1 MRFPWFK
8 KTEAEAPPTGGNP
21 ESSVIHVSVNEQ
33 AFLALAREEARSAA
47 TAVVRE
53 GAQQAMDQMVERA
66 AGLTNNSLTVDAPQP
81 TIPGPNTGQS
91 PYPLYAFDNPI
102 WYSTPVPPQ
111 RRPGSIVTVQ
121 TLRQLADNYDVLR
134 SCIQHLKREVAAVP
148 IQIVAKNEKDNGRKI
163 KRAIADAEA
172 FFGQDGGLGGV
183 GKRRAHFEG
192 EIIEDISVV
201 GAMAVFYQNAR
212 GGQLLEAVA
221 IDAATIRP
229 CVDAFGWPGPGGAV
243 YEQWI
248 WGVLTARFTREQLA
262 YDGIAS
268 RSYTP
273 FFASPVEW
281 LINAVNS
288 ALRADDWNRRWLTD
302 GNTPSEKLALPEAWT
317 PDMVMQFAAYWDAK
331 LAGDNAERQKTKFVP
346 GGTAKVGSDSRK
358 DQDFQEFE
366 LWLLRRTCAMMGVQ
380 PASLGFAGEQY
391 KVSQND
397 SMESTSQ
404 FGAGVLLEFRKA
416 TYDDMLR
423 RMGYGAMLEC
433 QNVTAR
439 EEKAL
444 ERADRNQKLIGA
456 PQKTINEGRKEE
468 GLDPIDGGDIV
479 LVPNTLI
486 PLSIA
491 LQAPVPAATPT
502 DPNSDTSHSSDPN
515 APDDPADDTP
525 DDSDTQRARLL
536 QGILR
541 TELAGCRSVSDV
553 HAVMERVARPSVY
566 LVRHA
571 PTKLSAKA
579 ALGWLNEP
587 LSGEGRKEAKKIGA
601 FMASRCIERILTSDL
616 KRTVQTSKQV
626 ARRTGAPILQRD
638 MVWRAWN
645 LGEFEG
651 RDSEQFKAV
660 ETGLVQNLNDQPLPG
675 GESFNSF
682 VGRFLPAL
690 LEVLADAKAGNIGTT
705 AICSHSPCLKL
716 TMTWL
721 AAGCPSFS
729 DTDSVVNPFAGMD
742 GGTFM
747 AAEIPMGA
755 VLWLSQT
762 KDGWTGKMYDV
773 DAEMKKLDGKEN

>member
-1 MRFPWFK
+1 M
-8 KTEAEAPPTGGNP
+8 AAPADPAT
-21 ESSVIHVSVNEQ
+21 ITVSVNQ
-33 AFLALAREEARSAA
+33 DAFLALAREEARSAA

-66 AGLTNNSLTVDAPQP
+66 AGMTVDAPQP

-91 PYPLYAFDNPI
+91 LYPLYAFDNPI

-111 RRPGSIVTVQ
+111 RRPGSLVTVQ

-148 IQIVAKNEKDNGRKI
+148 IQIVALNEKDNGRKV
-163 KRAIADAEA
+163 KRAIADAQA
-172 FFGQDGGLGGV
+172 FFGQDGGLGGS

-201 GAMAVFYQNAR
+201 GAMAVFYQNSR

-317 PDMVMQFAAYWDAK
+317 PDMVMSFASYWDAK

-404 FGAGVLLEFRKA
+404 FGAGTLLDFRKA
-416 TYDDMLR
+416 TYDDLLR
-423 RMGYGAMLEC
+423 RMGYGKLLEC

-468 GLDPIDGGDIV
+468 GLDPIEGGDIV

-491 LQAPVPAATPT
+491 LQAPVPTATPAPT
-502 DPNSDTSHSSDPN
+502 DVDASDPN
-515 APDDPADDTP
+515 APDDPADDSP
-525 DDSDTQRARLL
+525 ADSDTQRAWLL

-541 TELAGCRSVSDV
+541 AELAGCRSVSEV
-553 HAVMERVARPSVY
+553 QAVMERVSRPSVY

-571 PTKLSAKA
+571 PTELSAKA

-587 LSGEGRKEAKKIGA
+587 LSSKGRKEAKKIGA

-651 RDSEQFKAV
+651 RDSEEFKTV
-660 ETGLVQNLNDQPLPG
+660 ETGLVHDLNDQPLPG
-675 GESFNSF
+675 GECFNAF

-690 LEVLADAKAGNIGTT
+690 QQVLADAKAAQIGTT
-705 AICSHSPCLKL
+705 SITTHSPCFKL
-716 TMTWL
+716 TVAWL
-721 AAGCPSFS
+721 AAGCPA
-729 DTDSVVNPFAGMD
+729 TDPAAPFAGISAD
-742 GGTFM
+742 AFM
-747 AAEIPMGA
+747 ATEVPMGG

-773 DAEMKKLDGKEN
+773 DQEMKDQAKEETS